1 MSSTPQSGPLGSA
14 QQQKTAFL
22 PMVICCLLFFILG
35 FFTWANGALIPFVK
49 LAFSL
54 TSDLQAFFVL
64 FASYIA
70 YFFLALPSS
79 WIIKK
84 TGFEYGLILSLILL
98 GVGALTFIPA
108 AHQGSYNLFLLGI
121 FIQGSAMALMQTAV
135 NPYLSIIGPIDSAA
149 QRIAIA
155 GVFNKGAGII
165 VPFILGGILL
175 KGFAEISEK
184 IKTLPPG
191 PEHDALLNQLLSR
204 VDTLYII
211 LASVV
216 ILFAIVIKVAKMPP
230 VDVDKEDEESTVTV
244 GNDTKKSIFDYPHL
258 FLGALAIFS
267 TVAVEVMAGDIIGTY
282 GHQLSLP
289 EFFVKYGTAFTL
301 SCMLLGYFIGIVTIP
316 KYVSQQY
323 ALRICTFVGIGL
335 TVITVF
341 TSGLTSY
348 IALALLGVANALLWP
363 AIFPLGIKGLGKF
376 TKTGSAILVMG
387 IAGGAIWPL
396 LYGFLKDTVG
406 MNFQTAFLVAMVP
419 PYLYILYFATKGH
432 KVGKRA

>member
-1 MSSTPQSGPLGSA
+1 MSSTSTSSALGNA
-14 QQQKTAFL
+14 QPQKTAFL
-22 PMVICCLLFFILG
+22 PMAICCLLFFILG

-54 TSDLQAFFVL
+54 DTDLQAFFVL

-84 TGFEYGLILSLILL
+84 TGFENGLILSLILL
-98 GVGALTFIPA
+98 GVGSLIFIPA

-121 FIQGSAMALMQTAV
+121 FVQGSAMALMQTAI
-135 NPYLSIIGPIDSAA
+135 NPYLSIIGPIESAA

-175 KGFAEISEK
+175 KGSAEISEK
-184 IKTLPPG
+184 LQSLPPG
-191 PEHDALLNQLLSR
+191 PEHDALMNSLLSR

-211 LASVV
+211 LAVVVCLFAVV
-216 ILFAIVIKVAKMPP
+216 IKLAKMPP
-230 VDVDKEDEESTVTV
+230 VDVDKEDEVTTQP
-244 GNDTKKSIFDYPHL
+244 GASEKKSVFDFPHL
-258 FLGALAIFS
+258 FLGSLAIFF

-282 GHQLSLP
+282 GQQLALP

-301 SCMLLGYFIGIVTIP
+301 ACMLVGYFVGIIAIP
-316 KYVSQQY
+316 KYVTQQY

-335 TVITVF
+335 TIISVF
-341 TSGLTSY
+341 TSGMTSY
-348 IALALLGVANALLWP
+348 ISLALLGVANALLWP
-363 AIFPLGIKGLGKF
+363 AIFPLGIKGLGRF
-376 TKTGSAILVMG
+376 TKTGSAIMVMG

-396 LYGFLKDTVG
+396 IYGYLKDTVG
-406 MNFQTAFLVAMVP
+406 MNFQYAFLVAMVP
-419 PYLYILYFATKGH
+419 AYLYILYFSVWGH
-432 KVGKRA
+432 KIGKKA

>member
-1 MSSTPQSGPLGSA
+1 MSSTLQP
-14 QQQKTAFL
+14 QKTAFM

-54 TSDLQAFFVL
+54 DSDLQAFFIL

-84 TGFEYGLILSLILL
+84 IGFENGLIASLLLLGLGSLI
-98 GVGALTFIPA
+98 FIPA

-121 FIQGSAMALMQTAV
+121 FVQGSAMALLQTAV

-175 KGFAEISEK
+175 KGSAEISEK
-184 IKTLPPG
+184 IQSLPPG
-191 PEHDALLNQLLSR
+191 PEHDALLNTLLSR
-204 VDTLYII
+204 VDSLYII
-211 LASVV
+211 LAVV
-216 ILFAIVIKVAKMPP
+216 VSLFAIVIKLAKMPE
-230 VDVDKEDEESTVTV
+230 VDVDKEDEDESKL
-244 GNDTKKSIFDYPHL
+244 DAADKKTSITQYPHL
-258 FLGALAIFS
+258 FLGSLAIFFC
-267 TVAVEVMAGDIIGTY
+267 VGVEVMAGDIIGTY
-282 GHQLSLP
+282 GHELSLP

-301 SCMLLGYFIGIVTIP
+301 GCMLIGYFIGIAAIP
-316 KYVSQQY
+316 KYVTQQF
-323 ALRICTFVGIGL
+323 ALRICTIVGIAL
-335 TVITVF
+335 TIASAF
-341 TSGLTSY
+341 TSGMTSY
-348 IALALLGVANALLWP
+348 IFVALLGVANSLMWP

-376 TKTGSAILVMG
+376 TKTGSAIMIMG
-387 IAGGAIWPL
+387 IAGGAVWPL
-396 LYGFLKDTVG
+396 LYGYLKDSMGVD
-406 MNFQTAFLVAMVP
+406 FQQAFLIAMVP
-419 PYLYILYFATKGH
+419 AYLYILYFAIAGH
-432 KVGKRA
+432 KVGKKA

>member
-1 MSSTPQSGPLGSA
+1 MSSTSSSSALGNA
-14 QQQKTAFL
+14 PQKTAFL
-22 PMVICCLLFFILG
+22 PMAICCLLFFILG

-54 TSDLQAFFVL
+54 DSDLQAFFVL

-84 TGFEYGLILSLILL
+84 TGFENGLILSLILL
-98 GVGALTFIPA
+98 GVGSLIFIPA

-121 FIQGSAMALMQTAV
+121 FVQGSAMALMQTAV

-175 KGFAEISEK
+175 KGSAEISAK
-184 IKTLPPG
+184 IQTLPEG
-191 PEHDALLNQLLSR
+191 AEKDALFDSLLSR

-211 LASVV
+211 LAVV
-216 ILFAIVIKVAKMPP
+216 VCLFALVIKLVKMPP
-230 VDVDKEDEESTVTV
+230 VDVDKEDEADLAASPA
-244 GNDTKKSIFDYPHL
+244 DKKKSIFDFPHL
-258 FLGALAIFS
+258 FLGSLAIFA

-301 SCMLLGYFIGIVTIP
+301 ACMLLGYFIGIVAIP

-335 TVITVF
+335 TVFSVF
-341 TSGLTSY
+341 TTGLTSY

-363 AIFPLGIKGLGKF
+363 AIFPLGIKGLGRF
-376 TKTGSAILVMG
+376 TKTASAVMVMG

-396 LYGFLKDTVG
+396 LYGFLKDTVE
-406 MNFQTAFLVAMVP
+406 MNFQMAFLVAMVP
-419 PYLYILYFATKGH
+419 PYLYILYFATWGH
-432 KVGKRA
+432 KVGKKA

>member
-1 MSSTPQSGPLGSA
+1 MSSTPQSGTLENGQP
-14 QQQKTAFL
+14 QKTAFL
-22 PMVICCLLFFILG
+22 PMAICCLLFFILG

-84 TGFEYGLILSLILL
+84 TGFENGLIVSLILL
-98 GVGALTFIPA
+98 GVGALVFIPA
-108 AHQGSYNLFLLGI
+108 AHYGSYNLFLLGI

-175 KGFAEISEK
+175 KGSAEISEK
-184 IKTLPPG
+184 IQNLPPG
-191 PEHDALLNQLLSR
+191 PEHDELLGTLLSR

-211 LASVV
+211 LAVV
-216 ILFAIVIKVAKMPP
+216 VCLFALVIKLVKMPP
-230 VDVDKEDEESTVTV
+230 VDVDKEDDTALT
-244 GNDTKKSIFDYPHL
+244 GTNDSKKSIFDFPHL
-258 FLGALAIFS
+258 FLGSLAIFA

-301 SCMLLGYFIGIVTIP
+301 SCMLLGYFIGIIAIP

-323 ALRICTFVGIGL
+323 ALRICTFAGIAL
-335 TVITVF
+335 TVFSVCT
-341 TSGLTSY
+341 TGLTSY

-419 PYLYILYFATKGH
+419 PYLYILYFATWGH
-432 KVGKRA
+432 KIGKKA

>member
-1 MSSTPQSGPLGSA
+1 MSSTSQSSA
-14 QQQKTAFL
+14 LPNAPQKTAFL
-22 PMVICCLLFFILG
+22 PMAICCLLFFILG

-54 TSDLQAFFVL
+54 DSDLQAFFVL

-84 TGFEYGLILSLILL
+84 TGFENGLILSLILL
-98 GVGALTFIPA
+98 GVGSLIFIPA

-121 FIQGSAMALMQTAV
+121 FVQGSAMALMQTAV

-155 GVFNKGAGII
+155 GVFNKSAGII

-175 KGFAEISEK
+175 KGSAEISEK
-184 IKTLPPG
+184 LQSLPPG
-191 PEHDALLNQLLSR
+191 PEHDALMNSLLSR

-211 LASVV
+211 LAVV
-216 ILFAIVIKVAKMPP
+216 VCLFGLVIKLAKMPP
-230 VDVDKEDEESTVTV
+230 VDVDQEDENSLAAQ
-244 GNDTKKSIFDYPHL
+244 GNDKKTSVFNFPHL
-258 FLGALAIFS
+258 FLGSLAIFF

-301 SCMLLGYFIGIVTIP
+301 SCMLVGYFIGIIAIP
-316 KYVSQQY
+316 KYVTQQY
-323 ALRICTFVGIGL
+323 ALRICTFVGIAL
-335 TVITVF
+335 TVTSVF

-348 IALALLGVANALLWP
+348 ISLAMLGIANALLWP

-376 TKTGSAILVMG
+376 TKTGSAIMIMG
-387 IAGGAIWPL
+387 IAGGAVWPL
-396 LYGFLKDTVG
+396 VYGFLKDTVG
-406 MNFQTAFLVAMVP
+406 MNFQYAFLLAMVP
-419 PYLYILYFATKGH
+419 AYLYILYFATWGH
-432 KVGKRA
+432 KVGKKA